1 MKKMLFVHQYSNG
14 DTILSARER
23 ICGANAVGTIELDVQ
38 PIKKEVEKVID
49 ANCIEDSTLHYVRVN
64 QRIPLNAYNVKVTY
78 TVKE

>member
-1 MKKMLFVHQYSNG
+1 MKQTFYVYELCDG
-14 DTILSARER
+14 EIRLSSKKRSLRME
-23 ICGANAVGTIELDVQ
+23 NGTITLDVE
-38 PIKKEVEKVID
+38 PIRKEVEKVID

>member
-1 MKKMLFVHQYSNG
+1 MKQTFYLRGGSNG
-14 DTILSARER
+14 DIWISNRKEFYCGGTI
-23 ICGANAVGTIELDVQ
+23 GTIELDVE
-38 PIKKEVEKVID
+38 PIQKEVEKVID

>member
-1 MKKMLFVHQYSNG
+1 MGKIKMF
-14 DTILSARER
+14 AREV
-23 ICGANAVGTIELDVQ
+23 CSLQNDVFHKLLGTITLDVE
-38 PIKKEVEKVID
+38 PVKREVEKVID

>member
-1 MKKMLFVHQYSNG
+1 MKQTFYLQEYSDGSML
-14 DTILSARER
+14 LSKKEA
-23 ICGANAVGTIELDVQ
+23 CGARSLIGTITLDVE

>member
-1 MKKMLFVHQYSNG
+1 MKQTFYLHRFNDG
-14 DTILSARER
+14 DMFISKNENREFSTA
-23 ICGANAVGTIELDVQ
+23 IGTITLDVE

>member
-1 MKKMLFVHQYSNG
+1 MKQTFYVHQYSDGQLCFYSENKS
-14 DTILSARER
+14 IKLPQ
-23 ICGANAVGTIELDVQ
+23 IGTITLDVQ

-64 QRIPLNAYNVKVTY
+64 QRIPVNAYNVKVTY

>member
-1 MKKMLFVHQYSNG
+1 MKQTFYLQKRFDGEIN
-14 DTILSARER
+14 LSHKEQLNNNTA
-23 ICGANAVGTIELDVQ
+23 IGTVELDVQ

>member
-1 MKKMLFVHQYSNG
+1 MKQTFYLQEYNNG
-14 DTILSARER
+14 DILFTRNGER
-23 ICGANAVGTIELDVQ
+23 GELTGIGTITLDVE

-64 QRIPLNAYNVKVTY
+64 QRIPVNAYNVKVTY